1 MKDVRF
7 EMLDVSVK
15 NQKSNTKTKNQ
26 IPNSKNQK
34 PKTKNQNK
42 LSTFEFKIIH
52 LQHD

>member
-15 NQKSNTKTKNQ
+15 NQ
-26 IPNSKNQK
+26 IPNSKNQI